1 MLRCKCSVRHG
12 NLRRD
17 RNAIS
22 VYSHAHYGGRAL
34 LMGGVLEIGM
44 RARRVG
50 QMMLVA
56 AQIGYD
62 VGRSA

>member
-56 AQIGYD
+56 A
-62 VGRSA
+62 